1 MEKILFFA
9 EVGRTPYSSL
19 ASEKLLIENVL
30 SINNYFNSRKVEL
43 FLYPIYFYKN
53 FSKWIFCNKDFDHSN
68 YRLLSST
75 SIKFFRDIYYLI
87 QFLYFYFKTNPKQ
100 VFFYNLND
108 FQLKIIYLLKT
119 IFNLRINLIQA
130 DGYII
135 KKDFCSMFKNII
147 VFSNI
152 PFEIYD
158 AFKVS
163 KIFLS
168 YPCVASNYREKIRK
182 ETFNSPKK
190 FIHSGSIS
198 KYNVSEKS
206 LKFLLEICNND
217 KNIEFIFTSNQ
228 KKIPDYFSYFVDNF
242 PMNFKFYGNL
252 SFNKLE
258 SLLEQADYALDLR
271 NFDNL
276 KDKSRLCDF
285 PSKLLL
291 YIRKRIIV
299 FSTMSN
305 SINSEFKENLFS
317 IYDLDKI
324 NLDNLKIDDNEL
336 NKLLEDINQRA
347 INKTIIEIIK

>member
-1 MEKILFFA
+1 MKKILFFA

-30 SINNYFNSRKVEL
+30 SINNYFNSSKVQL

-53 FSKWIFCNKDFDHSN
+53 FPKWIFCKADYNHCN

-87 QFLYFYFKTNPKQ
+87 QFLYFYLKINPKQ

-108 FQLKIIYLLKT
+108 FQLKIIYILKN

-130 DGYII
+130 DGFII
-135 KKDFCSMFKNII
+135 KKDYCSMFKNII

-152 PFEIYD
+152 PFQIY
-158 AFKVS
+158 ASLKVS
-163 KIFLS
+163 RIFLS
-168 YPCVASNYREKIRK
+168 YPCVVSDYKKKIRK
-182 ETFNSPKK
+182 ETLNSPKK

-198 KYNVSEKS
+198 EYNVSEKS
-206 LKFLLEICNND
+206 LMFLLEICKN

-228 KKIPDYFSYFVDNF
+228 KKIPNYFRYFVDNF

-252 SFNKLE
+252 SINKLE
-258 SLLEQADYALDLR
+258 SLLDQVDFAMDLR
-271 NFDNL
+271 DFDNL
-276 KDKSRLCDF
+276 KDESSFCDF

-291 YIRKRIIV
+291 YLRKRLIV
-299 FSTMSN
+299 FSTMTN
-305 SINSEFKENLFS
+305 SINSEFKDNLFS

-324 NLDNLKIDDNEL
+324 NLANLKIDDNSL

-347 INKTIIEIIK
+347 IDQIIIKIIK